1 VVTAARNF
9 AYRAGHAHTLRID
22 RCSVK
27 VGDMARILLVE
38 DDEALARGLVAILR
52 GEGYSVDPAHDGE
65 SALAMARDE
74 PYAVVMLDI
83 NLPGM
88 SGFDVLKTLRARGC
102 HAPILVLTARDSL
115 DDRVRGL
122 DFGADD
128 YLLKPFEPPE
138 LSARLRALLR
148 RSAADPS
155 PVIRVGN
162 LEIDRSRRVIRVAGE
177 PVDLRRREW
186 VVLERLVVRVG
197 KVVSKERLAA
207 EVFGFDDIVA
217 PNAIE
222 VYIARLRRKLGP
234 HGPTIRTMRGLGYV
248 MEDSPAGEA

>member
-1 VVTAARNF
+1 
-9 AYRAGHAHTLRID
+9 
-22 RCSVK
+22 
-27 VGDMARILLVE
+27 MARILLVE

>member
-1 VVTAARNF
+1 
-9 AYRAGHAHTLRID
+9 
-22 RCSVK
+22 
-27 VGDMARILLVE
+27 MARILLVE

-207 EVFGFDDIVA
+207 EVFGFDDVVA